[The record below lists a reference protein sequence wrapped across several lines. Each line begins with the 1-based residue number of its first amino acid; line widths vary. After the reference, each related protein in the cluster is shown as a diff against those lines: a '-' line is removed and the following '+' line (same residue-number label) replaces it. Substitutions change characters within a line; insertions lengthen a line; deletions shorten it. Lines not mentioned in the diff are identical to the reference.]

1 MVFETIT
8 VRKWLLPHGKPIL
21 TVLILRF
28 RQNLINTKNPVANFQ
43 LLDVD
48 ILAEEK
54 VMGNVEALS
63 SL

>member
-1 MVFETIT
+1 MAAA
-8 VRKWLLPHGKPIL
+8 HGKPIL
-21 TVLILRF
+21 ILLILRF
-28 RQNLINTKNPVANFQ
+28 RQNLINTKNPVENFQ

-48 ILAEEK
+48 ILAEEGEK